1 MNSKV
6 EEALG
11 ILQEECAEV
20 IVEVSKCRRFGLN
33 SIHYKTNLEHKKM
46 LTQEIGDV
54 LALVD
59 ILIEQGVVSNFDL
72 LDAKLQKHEK
82 LKKWSNL
89 YKDE

>member
-46 LTQEIGDV
+46 LMQEIGDV